1 MKLNLMNK
9 RPITPEE
16 KLLRLRDSKVYDDLL
31 SLDEPRLKS
40 IFVRN
45 IDWIEGETNKLLRE
59 KDIKAVKQIMA
70 SELIFKYTDDELR
83 NMIKEEME

>member
-45 IDWIEGETNKLLRE
+45 IDQIEGETNKLLRE

>member
-1 MKLNLMNK
+1 MNK

>member
-45 IDWIEGETNKLLRE
+45 ID
-59 KDIKAVKQIMA
+59 
-70 SELIFKYTDDELR
+70 
-83 NMIKEEME
+83 